1 MKPINIRITPAID
14 SKIREATEKTGI
26 PQADVMRMAI
36 ALGLKDLEM
45 IGYDIDGAI
54 FDRVQ
59 KSKEVQSQ
67 HLASLPD
74 IPTKL
79 TKHR

>member
-1 MKPINIRITPAID
+1 
-14 SKIREATEKTGI
+14 
-26 PQADVMRMAI
+26 MAI